1 MANKASFTDNFSY
14 DSSST
19 YRNDMTD
26 GTFPNALAEFKKV
39 FG

>member
-1 MANKASFTDNFSY
+1 VFSY

-19 YRNDMTD
+19 YRNNLLD
-26 GTFPNALAEFKKV
+26 GTFPNALAEFEKV